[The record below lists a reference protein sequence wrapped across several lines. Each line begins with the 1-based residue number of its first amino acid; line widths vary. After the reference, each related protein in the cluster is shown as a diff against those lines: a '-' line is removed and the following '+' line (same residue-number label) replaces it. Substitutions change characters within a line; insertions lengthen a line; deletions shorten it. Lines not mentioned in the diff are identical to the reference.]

1 MALRVRVRSLCR
13 ARLSRL
19 SSGSGA
25 QATTG
30 LQRLGSGGPGGTSVS
45 SERRGPDG
53 PGSAG
58 RTRDVSAPGRSP
70 RAGRGDGDGRQVA
83 GRPPRATRDPR
94 ATRPLPGLARGSEL
108 GPLRLEA
115 GREVAAALAVP
126 ASRGGEEFPQLTR
139 LATPGEGS
147 EV

>member
-1 MALRVRVRSLCR
+1 MALRARVRSLFR

-30 LQRLGSGGPGGTSVS
+30 CSASDP
-45 SERRGPDG
+45 
-53 PGSAG
+53 AG
-58 RTRDVSAPGRSP
+58 REGQVSAPNAAAPTVPAP
-70 RAGRGDGDGRQVA
+70 RGARGMCPLLGALGARGGGDGDRRQVA
-83 GRPPRATRDPR
+83 GRPPPATRDPR
-94 ATRPLPGLARGSEL
+94 ATRPLPGLARGFEL
-108 GPLRLEA
+108 GPLRSEA
-115 GREVAAALAVP
+115 GQEVAAALAVP

-139 LATPGEGS
+139 LATPGESS